1 MQSAEQNAKRRA
13 GQAATREDGRAS
25 RWLYELIR
33 LFARLAIP
41 LIARLRTEGLAN
53 VPKTGPVILAMNHLH
68 WADIPMA
75 SVRVPRVTHFM
86 AKIELFSVPVLG
98 GVMRRSGAF
107 PVRRGEGDREALRTA
122 ERLLAEGEAV
132 VVFPEGHRSDTG
144 ALIAAHPGAGYIA
157 IRTGA
162 PVVPVSIS
170 GTRQVFKG
178 LRYGPFAP
186 RVTIRYGK
194 PFYAGGGDGR
204 RSREELTAATEE
216 IMRHIAEQLPPEQR
230 GPYAE
235 VVARAGTEELKND
248 STQRA
253 QRTQR

>member
-1 MQSAEQNAKRRA
+1 MQSAEQNAKRGP
-13 GQAATREDGRAS
+13 GQAAAREEGHAS
-25 RWLYELIR
+25 HWLYEAVR
-33 LFARLAIP
+33 LFARLVIP
-41 LIARLRTEGLAN
+41 LVGRLRTEGLAN
-53 VPKTGPVILAMNHLH
+53 VPARGPVILAMNHLH
-68 WADIPMA
+68 WIDIPMA
-75 SVRVPRVTHFM
+75 SVRVPRVTHYM

-98 GVMRRSGAF
+98 GLMRRCGAF

-122 ERLLAEGEAV
+122 ERLLADGEAV

-144 ALIAAHPGAGYIA
+144 ELIPAHPGASYIA
-157 IRTGA
+157 MRTGA

-178 LRYGPFAP
+178 LHFGPFAP

-194 PFYAGGGDGR
+194 SFYVGGGEGK
-204 RSREELTAATEE
+204 RSRDGLAAATEK

-235 VVARAGTEELKND
+235 VVARASATE
-248 STQRA
+248 
-253 QRTQR
+253 

>member
-1 MQSAEQNAKRRA
+1 MQSAQQNAKRTA
-13 GQAATREDGRAS
+13 EQATIREDGQAS
-25 RWLYELIR
+25 RWLYATIR
-33 LFARLAIP
+33 LFARLVIP
-41 LIARLRTEGLAN
+41 LVARLRTEGLAN
-53 VPKTGPVILAMNHLH
+53 VPKRGPVILAMNHLH
-68 WADIPMA
+68 WVDIPMA
-75 SVRVPRVTHFM
+75 SVRVPRVTHYM

-144 ALIAAHPGAGYIA
+144 QLIPAHPGAGYIA
-157 IRTGA
+157 MRTGA

-170 GTRQVFKG
+170 GTRRVFKG
-178 LRYGPFAP
+178 LHFGPFAP

-194 PFYAGGGDGR
+194 PFSVGGGDGR
-204 RSREELTAATEE
+204 RSRDGLAAATEE

-235 VVARAGTEELKND
+235 VVARAGAEG
-248 STQRA
+248 
-253 QRTQR
+253 